1 MDYYRV
7 PEYSRKEIVMTNSNS
22 INLTPAQMSYITAQ
36 VWAMGESYIDVCKD
50 LSANPKLFSK
60 VLGLIADEVYKNMLD
75 KIDAADSIN
84 ASTMSNIDKCR
95 SLIESWWTLSEV
107 DAQTISL
114 FLDCG
119 GFSNKNHWGWIAD
132 AAGKQVDRLYM
143 HKLVCVLGVVIYAI
157 LYV

>member
-1 MDYYRV
+1 
-7 PEYSRKEIVMTNSNS
+7 MTNSNS

-36 VWAMGESYIDVCKD
+36 VWAMGEDYIDVCKD
-50 LSANPKLFSK
+50 ISANPELFSK
-60 VLGLIADEVYKNMLD
+60 VLGLIVDDIYKNMLD

-95 SLIESWWTLSEV
+95 SLIESWWTSEV
-107 DAQTISL
+107 DAHTISL

-143 HKLVCVLGVVIYAI
+143 HKLVCVIGVVTMSAILYAI